1 MGAKEQAADPNA
13 RRYEIYR
20 ETARNF
26 TEVIIQMA
34 ASNSPLP
41 RRILMPPEAAFAT
54 LSEIDDRALAAAGG
68 WHFPWRRIVGQAR
81 PYFRRFELALWY
93 RNDLYGL
100 AVGRASRGP
109 DNVTI
114 HFLERASGNNPFAG
128 YFAQITADSADRYAK
143 LLGRQMVKLKNPV
156 PGAVPKYQALGFS
169 VAETI
174 KGNTYYSR
182 QVM

>member
-20 ETARNF
+20 ETARGL
-26 TEVIIQMA
+26 TAALIRLA
-34 ASNSPLP
+34 ASNGPAA
-41 RRILMPPEAAFAT
+41 RRVLMPPEAAFAS
-54 LSEIDDRALAAAGG
+54 LSEIDDRALAAAAG

-128 YFAQITADSADRYAK
+128 YFAQIVVDSADRYAK
-143 LLGRQMVKLKNPV
+143 LLGRQRVKLKNPV
-156 PGAVPKYQALGFS
+156 PGVVPIYRALGFS
-169 VAETI
+169 VAESS
-174 KGNTYYSR
+174 KGNTCR
-182 QVM
+182 